1 MPYTR
6 VNGVELYYEEHG
18 VGEPMLLI
26 MGFGG
31 NTEAWA
37 SQIPELSRHFH
48 VIAFDN
54 RGAGRSEKPEGPY
67 SMEVFADDAA
77 GLLRYL
83 GVDSAHVFGV
93 SMGGMIAQHLALRH
107 PDRVRTLILGCT
119 TPGGPQAVSPSA
131 EVIAAFQAG
140 GQEGDPRKAAEIGF
154 FYMYSD
160 EYLSQNREVLLDR
173 AERLA
178 HLRAPEVGLRGHFQ
192 AVMGHNA
199 FDRLHEIRVPTLVL
213 TGDADPL
220 VPPENS
226 RLIASRIPGARLVEF
241 PGMKHGFF
249 IEGAPLV
256 NRVIIDF
263 ALAQAVSAQAAAG
276 GS

>member
-1 MPYTR
+1 MAYAR

-18 VGEPMLLI
+18 IGEPMLLI

-37 SQIPELSRHFH
+37 GQIPELSRYLH

-54 RGAGRSEKPEGPY
+54 RGAGRSEKPDGPY

-77 GLLRYL
+77 GLLQYL

-107 PDRVRTLILGCT
+107 PERVRTLILGCT
-119 TPGGPQAVSPSA
+119 TPGGPQAVSPSP

-140 GQEGDPRKAAEIGF
+140 GQERDPRKAAEIGF

-160 EYLSQNREVLLDR
+160 EYLSQNREALLDR

-178 HLRAPEVGLRGHFQ
+178 HLRAPEEGLRGHFQ

-199 FDRLHEIRVPTLVL
+199 LDRLHEVRVPTLVL

-249 IEGAPLV
+249 IEGASLV

-263 ALAQAVSAQAAAG
+263 VRTHAVSAQAAAA

>member
-1 MPYTR
+1 MAFTR
-6 VNGVELYYEEHG
+6 INGVNLYYEEHG
-18 VGEPMLLI
+18 VGEPLLLI

-31 NTEAWA
+31 NTQGWVA
-37 SQIPELSRHFH
+37 QIPELSQRFH

-54 RGAGRSEKPEGPY
+54 RGAGQSDKPEGPY

-77 GLLRYL
+77 ALLRYL

-107 PDRVRTLILGCT
+107 PERVRTLILGCT
-119 TPGGPQAVSPSA
+119 TPGGPRAASPSP

-140 GQEGDPRKAAEIGF
+140 GQERDPRKAAEIGF

-160 EYLSQNREVLLDR
+160 GFLTQNRERLLQR
-173 AERLA
+173 AEELA

-192 AVMGHNA
+192 AVMGHDTL
-199 FDRLHEIRVPTLVL
+199 DRLHQILAPTLVL

-220 VPPENS
+220 VPPQNS
-226 RLIASRIPGARLVEF
+226 RLIASRIPGATLIEY

-249 IEGAPLV
+249 LEGGPLV
-256 NRVIIDF
+256 NRAIIDF
-263 ALAQAVSAQAAAG
+263 ALKRTAEVDAVAG